1 MAEGGDWGLLALA
14 PLVVTLVL
22 AFVTRS
28 AIVSMLVGVFVGT
41 LMTGAVPG
49 VGLSELFQASL
60 GNEGFIWICLIVML
74 IGILFEQFRRAGV
87 LGALPRRFEGA
98 ARSARSSRLTAFGLG
113 VVIVDDYFSPLLAGA
128 MTRPLTDAAR
138 VSREKLA
145 FLLDATT
152 ASICVL
158 FPFAAWGAY
167 LSALVLAQ
175 GGPVTDADAALRLFV
190 ASVPWNLYAIGIVLF
205 AGANAAG
212 WMPDFGP
219 MRTAERRAR
228 ETGAVLRDGA
238 RPLRDVEAAP
248 DPAVVDAARLG
259 PELAAPIALVVAIA
273 AGGLLVDGSVR
284 IVEAF
289 GAAVLWMFAV
299 AAARRRLESVV
310 EIAAVIE
317 SGVRDVVPALLVVA
331 LAYAL
336 NAVAAELGVGDAIV
350 ALFGSEL
357 SPAWLVPATFVVT
370 AAMAFATGTSWG
382 AFAVMMP
389 VSLPAAYAL
398 GDGEV
403 TTLALQVVAAV
414 SGGGIFGDHAS
425 PVSDTTVLASVGA
438 GSDHMDH
445 VITQLPYALTVAA
458 ATVLAYAVL

>member
-1 MAEGGDWGLLALA
+1 MTDWGLWALT

-41 LMTGAVPG
+41 LMTGAMPG
-49 VGLSELFQASL
+49 SGLSDLFQASL

-74 IGILFEQFRRAGV
+74 IGVLFEQFRRAGV
-87 LGALPRRFEGA
+87 IAALPRRFEGA
-98 ARSARSSRLTAFGLG
+98 ARTARSARLTAFGLG
-113 VVIVDDYFSPLLAGA
+113 VLIVDDYFSPLLGGA

-175 GGPVTDADAALRLFV
+175 GGPVADADAALRLLV
-190 ASVPWNLYAIGIVLF
+190 ASLPWNLYAVGIVLF
-205 AGANAAG
+205 AGASAAG
-212 WMPDFGP
+212 WIPDYGP
-219 MRTAERRAR
+219 MRAAERRAR
-228 ETGAVLRDGA
+228 ETGQLLREGA
-238 RPLRDVEAAP
+238 RPLREIEDAP
-248 DPAVVDAARLG
+248 DAAVVDAARLA
-259 PELAAPIALVVAIA
+259 PELAAPVAIVVAIA
-273 AGGLLVDGSVR
+273 AGGLILDGSVR

-299 AAARRRLESVV
+299 AAVRRRLDSVA
-310 EIAAVIE
+310 EIAVVIE
-317 SGVRDVVPALLVVA
+317 QGVKDVVPALLVVA

-336 NAVAAELGVGDAIV
+336 NAVAAELGVGEAIV
-350 ALFGSEL
+350 ELFASGVA
-357 SPAWLVPATFVVT
+357 PGWLVPATFVVT
-370 AAMAFATGTSWG
+370 GAIAFATGTSWG

-403 TTLALQVVAAV
+403 TTLALQVVAAIA
-414 SGGGIFGDHAS
+414 GGGIFGDHAS

-445 VITQLPYALTVAA
+445 VITQLPYAVTVAVL
-458 ATVLAYAVL
+458 TVLAYALV